1 MSQKQYEWFD
11 EYCKSKKGVIKDYK
25 IEWEAYRYMIGG
37 KMFVMHGKDKEG
49 KEILT
54 LKLEPM
60 HGQFLREQ
68 YKGNII
74 AGYYMNKDH
83 WNSVYVDGNVPDDV
97 LRDMADKSYELVLQS
112 LSKKMQNEVLR
123 GQEND

>member
-1 MSQKQYEWFD
+1 MNQKYEWFE

-25 IEWEAYRYMIGG
+25 IEWEAHRYMLRN
-37 KMFVMHGKDKEG
+37 KMFAMHCNDKEG
-49 KEILT
+49 KEIIT

-60 HGQFLREQ
+60 HGKFLREQ
-68 YKGNII
+68 YEEGIV

-97 LRDMADKSYELVLQS
+97 LRDMVDKSYELIFQS
-112 LSKKMQNEVLR
+112 LSKKIQSEIL
-123 GQEND
+123 GE